1 LFDDLSPTERRRPAR
16 PAHALAL
23 DAPLSPGLRYLGE
36 GLGPAALAT
45 GAPPPR
51 ILYPLDETSL
61 TLPPEGRAVMLEA
74 EGGRRPL
81 TWIVNGEPLRRSGAH
96 RRLGWTPDGIGFN
109 EIVLVDALG
118 RRAAA
123 RVRLVPQ

>member
-1 LFDDLSPTERRRPAR
+1 M
-16 PAHALAL
+16 
-23 DAPLSPGLRYLGE
+23 RYLGD
-36 GLGPAALAT
+36 GLGPTALVR
-45 GAPPPR
+45 GASPPR
-51 ILYPLDETSL
+51 ILYPVDETSL
-61 TLPPEGRAVMLEA
+61 ILPPQGRAVMLEA

-81 TWIVNGEPLRRSGAH
+81 TWIVNGEPLERSGAS